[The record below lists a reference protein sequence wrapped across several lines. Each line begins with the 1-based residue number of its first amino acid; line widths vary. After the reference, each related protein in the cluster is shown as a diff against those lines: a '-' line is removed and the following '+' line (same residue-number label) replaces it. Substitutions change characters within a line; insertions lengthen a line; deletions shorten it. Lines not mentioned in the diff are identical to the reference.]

1 MPNPSTPTE
10 SALAGS
16 AWARDRLSIS
26 RTTLISLERA
36 GKLHPV
42 KLPSG
47 HRRYLIAEVEAL
59 AAGTTVPEA
68 TPHASGA
75 SATEDGAA

>member
-16 AWARDRLSIS
+16 AWARNRLSVS
-26 RTTLISLERA
+26 RTTLITLEKTN
-36 GKLHPV
+36 KLHPV

-59 AAGTTVPEA
+59 AAGTTASEA
-68 TPHASGA
+68 SPRASEVHPAAG
-75 SATEDGAA
+75 GAA